1 MKLIGLTGPA
11 GAGKDSVADVLCKD
25 HGFVRY
31 EFARPL
37 KAMLNV
43 IGVAC
48 DDRALKELPHPLFGK
63 SPRRMAQ
70 TLGTEWMREL
80 VNAEGWLLLAGKFI
94 DDVWRVK
101 SLQITEGERLERP
114 AARRMWNAKGIVI
127 TDCRFQNEA
136 AFIAERGGVI
146 WHIERPGVAAVEAHS
161 SESGLERLPGD
172 LVIPN
177 MGPLKMLPG
186 TVGQAMAF
194 PHFYT
199 VPYDG
204 QITGD

>member
-11 GAGKDSVADVLCKD
+11 GSGKDSVADVLCRD

-37 KAMLNV
+37 KAMLAA
-43 IGVAC
+43 IGVDAN
-48 DDRALKELPHPLFGK
+48 DRATKELPHPLFGK

-70 TLGTEWMREL
+70 TLGTEWMREM
-80 VNAEGWLLLAGKFI
+80 VNANGWLLLAGAFVDRVRQVNSPEAYARYVAGESGFI
-94 DDVWRVK
+94 P
-101 SLQITEGERLERP
+101 LQ
-114 AARRMWNAKGIVI
+114 AKGIVI

-136 AFIAERGGVI
+136 AFIAERDGVI
-146 WHIERPGVAAVEAHS
+146 WHIDRLGVAPVESHA
-161 SESGLERLPGD
+161 SESGLDRLPGD

-177 MGPLKMLPG
+177 HNDLNYLLT
-186 TVGQAMAF
+186 TVGQAITNPEWF
-194 PHFYT
+194 R

-204 QITGD
+204 EST

>member
-11 GAGKDSVADVLCKD
+11 GSGKDSVADVLCRD

-37 KAMLNV
+37 KAMLAA
-43 IGVAC
+43 IGVDAN
-48 DDRALKELPHPLFGK
+48 DRATKELPHPLFGK

-80 VNAEGWLLLAGKFI
+80 VNANGWLLLAGEFI
-94 DDVWRVK
+94 RSHEWSADRHLGD
-101 SLQITEGERLERP
+101 
-114 AARRMWNAKGIVI
+114 ARIVI

-136 AFIAERGGVI
+136 AFIAERDGVI
-146 WHIERPGVAAVEAHS
+146 WHIDRPGVAPVAAHS
-161 SESGLERLPGD
+161 SEDGLERLPGD

-177 MGPLKMLPG
+177 RG
-186 TVGQAMAF
+186 TLDDLAVLVANAVSKPYRFQ
-194 PHFYT
+194 
-199 VPYDG
+199 VPWSDL
-204 QITGD
+204 

>member
-11 GAGKDSVADVLCKD
+11 GSGKDSVADVLCRD

-37 KAMLNV
+37 KAMLAA
-43 IGVAC
+43 IGVHAN
-48 DDRALKELPHPLFGK
+48 DRATKELPHPLFGK

-80 VNAEGWLLLAGKFI
+80 VNANGWLLLAGDF
-94 DDVWRVK
+94 VYVH
-101 SLQITEGERLERP
+101 
-114 AARRMWNAKGIVI
+114 AFAKGIVI

-136 AFIAERGGVI
+136 AFIAERDGVI
-146 WHIERPGVAAVEAHS
+146 WHIDRPGVAPVESHA
-161 SESGLERLPGD
+161 SESGLDRLPGD

-177 MGPLKMLPG
+177 HSDLNYLAT
-186 TVGQAMAF
+186 TVNHAIANPEAF
-194 PHFYT
+194 R

-204 QITGD
+204 EST